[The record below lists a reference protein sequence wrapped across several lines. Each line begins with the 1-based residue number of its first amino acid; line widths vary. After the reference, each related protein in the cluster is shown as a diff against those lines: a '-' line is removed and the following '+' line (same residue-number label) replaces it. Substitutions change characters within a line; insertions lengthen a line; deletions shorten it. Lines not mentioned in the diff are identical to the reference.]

1 MLCLYIHSRFI
12 DVDHAK
18 HKYFYF
24 KLIQHTENICRFSTS
39 VPLALDDIENL
50 LYNGKLQINLRHNFI
65 TASVAVVIDSF
76 SFVFVAFTSV
86 NGSSFVTGVS

>member
-1 MLCLYIHSRFI
+1 MLNIDNLYIDFC
-12 DVDHAK
+12 
-18 HKYFYF
+18 F
-24 KLIQHTENICRFSTS
+24 KLIQQTENICRFSTS